1 MHIYETSGV
10 CCKKIKFDVENG
22 KVKNVCFESGCPGN
36 LQGIAKLVEGMEV
49 NEVISRLKGV
59 TCGPKNTSCP
69 DQLATALEKLNA

>member
-1 MHIYETSGV
+1 MHIYETEGV
-10 CCKKIKFDVENG
+10 CCKQIQFDVENG
-22 KVKNVCFESGCPGN
+22 KVKNVCFQNGCPGN

-49 NEVISRLKGV
+49 NDVISKLKGV